1 MQRYTI
7 LCYVVHFSLYFYTL
21 YTYYY
26 IHADTHAYIPRTTYT
41 FIWYVVSDFPGFD
54 ILTRRILAG
63 FLFFSYLCRPMQQH
77 IPTELGTK
85 PIGQLLWQYSLPA
98 IIAMVASSVYNIVD
112 SIFVGQGLG
121 DAAISGM
128 AVATPFMNL
137 SAAFGAMVGVGAST
151 VISVRLG
158 QGKYKEAQHILGNTI
173 SMNILLGIT
182 FTIVCLPFLDN
193 ILYLFGASNVTLP
206 HARSYMTVI
215 LFGNVISHSYF
226 GLNAVLRSAGHP
238 RSAMGCTF
246 LAIIINCILDPLFIF
261 VFRWGVE
268 GAAWATIIAQAIAL
282 CWQLRLFSRPAELL
296 HLQRGIYQLRLD
308 IVRQCLA
315 IGLSPFLMN
324 SCACLT
330 VLICNN
336 QLLQHG
342 GDMAIGAY
350 GIVNRIVFLFATIVF
365 GLVQGMQPII
375 GYNWG
380 ARQNDRVFRVL
391 RYGIIGATCITTA
404 AFLTGELIPA
414 PVIHIFGAGP
424 ELTEKAV
431 RAFHIVVAAF
441 PLVGA
446 QMVIGN
452 FFQSIG
458 HAGKSIFLSLCRQ
471 MLFLIPMLTLLPKW
485 WGLDG
490 VWMAMPV
497 SDSLSVITAT
507 GMLVYMV
514 RKIKQ
519 SETHR
524 TTQ

>member
-1 MQRYTI
+1 
-7 LCYVVHFSLYFYTL
+7 
-21 YTYYY
+21 
-26 IHADTHAYIPRTTYT
+26 
-41 FIWYVVSDFPGFD
+41 
-54 ILTRRILAG
+54 
-63 FLFFSYLCRPMQQH
+63 MQQH
-77 IPTELGTK
+77 VPTELGTK
-85 PIGQLLWQYSLPA
+85 PIGALLWQYSLPA

-121 DAAISGM
+121 DEAISGM
-128 AVATPFMNL
+128 AVASPFMNL

-158 QGKYKEAQHILGNTI
+158 QGRYSEAQHILGNTI
-173 SMNILLGIT
+173 SLNILLGLL
-182 FTIVCLPFLDN
+182 FTAACLPFLDN
-193 ILYLFGASNVTLP
+193 ILYLFGASDVTLP
-206 HARSYMTVI
+206 YAREYMFII
-215 LFGNVISHSYF
+215 LLGNMVTHLYF

-261 VFRWGVE
+261 VFKWGIQGV
-268 GAAWATIIAQAIAL
+268 AWATIIAQFIAF
-282 CWQLRLFSRPAELL
+282 CWQMRLFNRPTELL
-296 HLQRGIYQLRLD
+296 HLRRGIYRLRLD

-324 SCACLT
+324 SCACLV

-336 QLLQHG
+336 RLLQYG

-350 GIVNRIVFLFATIVF
+350 GIVNRVVFLFATIVF

-391 RYGIIGATCITTA
+391 RYGIIGATSITFL

-431 RAFHIVVAAF
+431 RAFHYVVAAF

-458 HAGKSIFLSLCRQ
+458 HAGKSIFLSVTRQ
-471 MLFLIPMLTLLPKW
+471 MLFLIPLLAILPQW

-490 VWMAMPV
+490 VWLSMPI
-497 SDSLSVITAT
+497 SDAFSFITAA
-507 GMLVYMV
+507 GMLAYMI
-514 RKIKQ
+514 RKIKRN
-519 SETHR
+519 EANWPAE
-524 TTQ
+524 